1 LPIVELRPN
10 RIASGLSVNLL
21 EFEGD
26 LRALI
31 LFALAL
37 LPFALAFRKDYL
49 SRGWM
54 LALVGNLILILSLM
68 LPSNFGQDLLDNVET
83 YFPSEPVLLEPVLL
97 EPGENAILVEQE
109 TAELRFLVYNQT
121 YPANIL
127 TTVLQPPRTNPNTGE
142 LRDPEALEEN
152 EAAFDRASEGNLLY
166 RINDPQPGRWIFEIS
181 PENEEVEIY
190 VQSVD
195 AGVLA
200 RAPRLLPSAAIALGL
215 LAGYIILFAALSDLR
230 KAEVDGISL
239 NLVAWTGV
247 AIIAVMFFTG
257 TFDNYSIMIEL
268 ENNGSQLGNRFIEHI
283 TFVSISIIV
292 GCIVGISL
300 GLWASRDERVAPV
313 ILYAVGII
321 QTIPSLALFGLLLEP
336 LAIFGDQLFIGA
348 EFFGVEMVS
357 AEEAA
362 ASELSTGLGILEIF
376 FILLAIA
383 VVFLL
388 IFGGIQRWFRS
399 MSARNEAAVSA
410 RDALQNTL
418 LIIAAIA
425 LSLPLAL
432 FTVSFVSFLFRI
444 VFLALTEPELAYARI
459 LFLPA
464 VVIPAVLWLAQS
476 RIKIFK
482 EERFRIDVGNTRL
495 NLPRFLM
502 QLGAVLAFAII
513 LVYILVEASIFYLD
527 GVDNVAVTTM
537 RDLGVSG
544 IGVAPALIALTLYSL
559 LPLVR
564 NTYAGLNNVDP
575 AIIDSGRGMGMAPTQ
590 IFFRIELPLAFP
602 VIMAGI
608 RNAAV
613 ALVGIGTIA
622 TVIGA
627 GGLGDLVLQGI
638 TNTSIDLIL
647 LGAIPAIFL
656 AALLDILLRLIEN
669 TLTSPGIKYVR
680 DV

>member
-1 LPIVELRPN
+1 MELRPN

-21 EFEGD
+21 EFDGD
-26 LRALI
+26 LRALL

-37 LPFALAFRKDYL
+37 LPFALAFRKDHL

-68 LPSNFGQDLLDNVET
+68 LPSNFGQDLLDDVET

-109 TAELRFLVYNQT
+109 TAELRFLAYSQA
-121 YPANIL
+121 YPANVL
-127 TTVLQPPRTNPNTGE
+127 TTVLQPPTTNPNTGE
-142 LRDPEALEEN
+142 LQDPEVLEEN
-152 EAAFDRASEGNLLY
+152 EPAFDRTSEGNLLY
-166 RINDPQPGRWIFEIS
+166 KIDDPQPGEWIFEIN
-181 PENEEVEIY
+181 PENEVVEVY

-195 AGVLA
+195 SGVIA

-230 KAEVDGISL
+230 KAEVGGLSL
-239 NLVAWTGV
+239 NLVSWTGAV
-247 AIIAVMFFTG
+247 IIAVMFFTG

-348 EFFGVEMVS
+348 EFFGVETVG
-357 AEEAA
+357 EEGATAA
-362 ASELSTGLGILEIF
+362 AELSTGLAILEIF
-376 FILLAIA
+376 FILLAVAI
-383 VVFLL
+383 VFLL
-388 IFGGIQRWFRS
+388 VFVGIQRWFRG
-399 MSARNEAAVSA
+399 MSARNETAVSA
-410 RDALQNTL
+410 RSALQNTL

-444 VFLALTEPELAYARI
+444 VFLALTEPELADARV

-464 VVIPAVLWLAQS
+464 VIIPIVLWLAQS
-476 RIKIFK
+476 RIEIFK
-482 EERFRIDVGNTRL
+482 EERFRVDIGNTRL

-527 GVDNVAVTTM
+527 DVDNVAVTTM

-575 AIIDSGRGMGMAPTQ
+575 AIIDSGRGMGMTPAQ